1 MISLTTGVYIS
12 MNGDII
18 PNHGYLVIDDIG
30 STDAT
35 ALLCNTNRPPYGA
48 GDSGGDWFTPDG
60 ARVGHSGNNAVPGLV
75 RNRDPNVVRLLRY
88 NSATDPAAE
97 GIYWCTIWDADEK
110 PQLAYVGLY
119 NTGNGI

>member
-1 MISLTTGVYIS
+1 

-35 ALLCNTNRPPYGA
+35 ALLCNTNRPPHDY
-48 GDSGGDWFTPDG
+48 GDSGGDWFIPDG
-60 ARVGHSGNNAVPGLV
+60 TAVGRNGNNDVPELV
-75 RNRDPNVVRLLRY
+75 RNRAPNVVRLLRY
-88 NSATDPAAE
+88 TATDPAAE
-97 GIYWCTIWDADEK
+97 RIYWCSIWDADEK

-119 NTGNGI
+119 DTGNGS